1 MKPINNKSSS
11 YYIDFDIEN
20 NDRDPKLPDM
30 WEYQNIKNIF
40 CKRLHSKLIRR
51 SLHCTTDICNWKL

>member
-1 MKPINNKSSS
+1 MKPIDNKSSS

-40 CKRLHSKLIRR
+40 CKRLHSKLVRR
-51 SLHCTTDICNWKL
+51 SLHC

>member
-1 MKPINNKSSS
+1 MKPIDNKSSS

-30 WEYQNIKNIF
+30 
-40 CKRLHSKLIRR
+40 
-51 SLHCTTDICNWKL
+51 